1 METII
6 SPASAGRAGKAV
18 QNDSGRKTVRNSLR
32 SGRNRWKHLC
42 ALRARPA
49 SSEKRRSTGSG
60 RTNDQRG
67 SCKQILRGG
76 HWTYLRICRSG
87 IKEFCESRL
96 VRWRLSSHSL
106 PPVAPIRFS
115 IPPAGFRGDC
125 IIATRAVSGQLTAF
139 FISESGELCPLY
151 FSADFRIIFTICTCI
166 GFFPCCRKK
175 LHFSCNLDLQFFIL
189 PML

>member
-1 METII
+1 MTPEEKQSGIPCVLVGTDGNIY
-6 SPASAGRAGKAV
+6 ALLGRAR
-18 QNDSGRKTVRNSLR
+18 Q
-32 SGRNRWKHLC
+32 
-42 ALRARPA
+42 ALR
-49 SSEKRRSTGSG
+49 
-60 RTNDQRG
+60 
-67 SCKQILRGG
+67 RGG
-76 HWTYLRICRSG
+76 RPDLVEPMTKEVLASKSYEEAIGHICEYV
-87 IKEFCESRL
+87 EFCKSR
-96 VRWRLSSHSL
+96 RLTGRLFSHSL
-106 PPVAPIRFS
+106 PLVAPIRLS
-115 IPPAGFRGDC
+115 MPPAGFRGDC